1 MLGTKR
7 HAILPQHMQT
17 LCAFP
22 NNKESNSVSGS
33 TLLPSTSCL
42 LPLESP
48 CAEMWGHTPQLWA
61 YPEDRSDF
69 VTCFNLTPLPADRE
83 IESTSRSL
91 FYILTSC
98 FTTGETSWTTNV
110 THYWKTS
117 RKMFPCSCSQS
128 FCFTTLPVSK
138 LLNSFS
144 TAYPLT
150 ELVRTISARSL
161 KSSFSQQT
169 EIWNPKGLFPLT
181 VYSCLFQ
188 IYFYWLCRDTH
199 AFEWFADLL
208 QSLETQMQERNNAEF
223 LSYNIYLT
231 GWDESQVKTLQ
242 KISLPYVLITV
253 LGLKQFIPKEMSFQ
267 CSTLSGFKSWD
278 NPIRGKEGDGHY

>member
-1 MLGTKR
+1 
-7 HAILPQHMQT
+7 
-17 LCAFP
+17 
-22 NNKESNSVSGS
+22 
-33 TLLPSTSCL
+33 
-42 LPLESP
+42 
-48 CAEMWGHTPQLWA
+48 
-61 YPEDRSDF
+61 
-69 VTCFNLTPLPADRE
+69 
-83 IESTSRSL
+83 
-91 FYILTSC
+91 
-98 FTTGETSWTTNV
+98 
-110 THYWKTS
+110 
-117 RKMFPCSCSQS
+117 MFLCSCSHS
-128 FCFTTLPVSK
+128 FCFTTLPVSQ

-144 TAYPLT
+144 TTYPLA
-150 ELVRTISARSL
+150 ELVRKISTRTL
-161 KSSFSQQT
+161 KCSFSQQT
-169 EIWNPKGLFPLT
+169 ETQKPKGLCPLT

-267 CSTLSGFKSWD
+267 CSTLYGFKSWD
-278 NPIRGKEGDGHY
+278 KPIRGKEGDGHY